1 MIAPPKCQKSFGRA
15 ACQTDHIVLTA
26 TPANGRNKNCFWAD
40 IVLRA
45 PISLVD
51 TPDSNED
58 MVSPHSD
65 FNHFRSHI
73 LKYDP
78 IVFSLCWCWSASKAN
93 IVCHNSNY
101 VECFLKYMLRKG
113 LIFTFTQ
120 RRCKVLAGV
129 IVRSPVKLS
138 GNPRGKHHKSNL
150 SSFCAVQDD
159 TVTQNTLRSCLWF
172 AAHCTEVALCKATL
186 TFSLDFS
193 TAEIKQSEQPKWGKP
208 SPELVRITVEIS
220 SCWVMALLVSLSA
233 LLVKCYV

>member
-1 MIAPPKCQKSFGRA
+1 MIAPPKCQKSFGSA

-45 PISLVD
+45 PISLLD

-78 IVFSLCWCWSASKAN
+78 IVFSLCWCCSASKAN

-113 LIFTFTQ
+113 LIFTFVQ

-129 IVRSPVKLS
+129 IVRSPVKLGKQHRLS
-138 GNPRGKHHKSNL
+138 GNPHCRHHKSNL

-159 TVTQNTLRSCLWF
+159 TVTKTLWGVVYDLQHIAQKLHYVKPLLHFHWIFPLQKSSSHNSRS
-172 AAHCTEVALCKATL
+172 E
-186 TFSLDFS
+186 
-193 TAEIKQSEQPKWGKP
+193 E
-208 SPELVRITVEIS
+208 SP
-220 SCWVMALLVSLSA
+220 AQSLSESLLKSA
-233 LLVKCYV
+233 LGELWRS